1 MPKDHIVLPENGSI
15 VDISPDGKSI
25 TKQPYSMPTKL
36 TVVDGNAVGTVQ
48 DVVLQDRKTL
58 QNSGIVVILLLI
70 NPKTKTVKK
79 SPDIISRGFV
89 YLKESQPL
97 INRARAI
104 ARRSAE
110 KHMKRSR
117 TINIETL
124 KRNVNKEMQNFLY
137 AETKKRP
144 IIMSVMYMN

>member
-1 MPKDHIVLPENGSI
+1 MCIRDR
-15 VDISPDGKSI
+15 
-25 TKQPYSMPTKL
+25 
-36 TVVDGNAVGTVQ
+36 

-124 KRNVNKEMQNFLY
+124 KRNVNKEIQNFLY